1 MAKTTLVIYRTES
14 SRINGQLNHV
24 PKDNLARTRDVEK
37 FAKSHNVTKIYNEQ
51 DKIFEEYKK

>member
-1 MAKTTLVIYRTES
+1 MSKMSLVIYRTQS

-37 FAKSHNVTKIYNEQ
+37 FAKTHNVIKVFNEETKCW
-51 DKIFEEYKK
+51 EEYSK

>member
-1 MAKTTLVIYRTES
+1 MSKMSLVIYRTQS

-37 FAKSHNVTKIYNEQ
+37 FSKTHNVIKVFNEQ
-51 DKIFEEYKK
+51 TKRWEEYSK

>member
-51 DKIFEEYKK
+51 TKTWEEYKK